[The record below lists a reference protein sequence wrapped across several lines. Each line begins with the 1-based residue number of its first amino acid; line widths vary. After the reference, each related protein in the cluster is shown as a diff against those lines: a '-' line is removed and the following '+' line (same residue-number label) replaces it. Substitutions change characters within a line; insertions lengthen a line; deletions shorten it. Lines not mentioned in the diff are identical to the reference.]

1 MHASTAI
8 VNAAAALERASG
20 LLDGLGRPEDASR
33 CSLAAADLRSTFVD
47 ELERD
52 ENYDEE
58 EVE

>member
-8 VNAAAALERASG
+8 VNACAALERAAG
-20 LLDGLGRPEDASR
+20 LLDGLGRPDDANR
-33 CSLAAADLRSTFVD
+33 CTLAAADLRRTFVD

-52 ENYDEE
+52 EE